1 MIDKWLHIEEL
12 SGDPW
17 VLPIL
22 TSVNNALR
30 KGRITQ
36 LPSDVYE
43 LGVYISIRLNILP
56 RIVQRIND
64 EVIELFKLAES
75 HEESHVFTKTTK
87 GYALR
92 IDNDLKYR
100 IICDIDSLLF
110 EINSV
115 CELMTKLFESLY
127 SHAGKPLEKKKVGLN
142 IKSIIENAKQNPSW
156 FVNLTEHRNFFIHEG
171 APYIAIDISNGSG
184 NYELLI
190 MKENLKSFENKATFI
205 TLSELNEIVQGFID
219 VKPVIQDDLIS
230 LFNGI

>member
-17 VLPIL
+17 VLPIW
-22 TSVNNALR
+22 TSVNNALQ
-30 KGRITQ
+30 KGKTTQ

-43 LGVYISIRLNILP
+43 LGVYISTRLNILP
-56 RIVQRIND
+56 RIVNRINA
-64 EVIELFKLAES
+64 EVIELFKLAER
-75 HEESHVFTKTTK
+75 HEESHVFTKMTE

-100 IICDIDSLLF
+100 ILCDIDSLLF

-115 CELMTKLFESLY
+115 CELMSKLFESLY
-127 SHAGKPLEKKKVGLN
+127 SHAGKTLEKKKVGLK

-156 FVNLTEHRNFFIHEG
+156 FVNLTEHRNFFIHEA

-184 NYELLI
+184 NYELL
-190 MKENLKSFENKATFI
+190 SKACHT
-205 TLSELNEIVQGFID
+205 G
-219 VKPVIQDDLIS
+219 
-230 LFNGI
+230 